1 VRLRLAVVDVEDKI
15 HVRRAEDTDDFDE
28 DEDEDENENENENED
43 EDEDENEDEEAN
55 IQSSQVRRARYTEM
69 VDWEQEAK
77 QKRQLEN
84 HLYAEVS
91 SQDEYDYPFP
101 SSYPAKISQVIE

>member
-28 DEDEDENENENENED
+28 DEDEDEDENEN
-43 EDEDENEDEEAN
+43 ENEDEEAN

>member
-28 DEDEDENENENENED
+28 DED

>member
-28 DEDEDENENENENED
+28 DEDEDENENENEN
-43 EDEDENEDEEAN
+43 EEAN